1 MIAGN
6 PKAPQIMG
14 DCFRAYRKHGL
25 SVQGLLPAFRSSAGQ
40 GIERGVFWR
49 KALAEWCRVDGL
61 TATHTVAD
69 LERATRTKAQW
80 EMKDSIERAVRA
92 ARGGNC
98 AG

>member
-1 MIAGN
+1 MAFMEIEILRKGATYS
-6 PKAPQIMG
+6 A
-14 DCFRAYRKHGL
+14 DCDK
-25 SVQGLLPAFRSSAGQ
+25 
-40 GIERGVFWR
+40 FWR
-49 KALAEWCRVDGL
+49 KALAEWCHVDGL